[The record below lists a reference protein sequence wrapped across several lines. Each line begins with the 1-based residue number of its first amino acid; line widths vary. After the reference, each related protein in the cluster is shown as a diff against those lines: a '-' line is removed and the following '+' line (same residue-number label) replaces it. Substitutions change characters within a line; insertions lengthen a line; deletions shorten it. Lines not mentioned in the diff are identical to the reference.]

1 VLRAACWDGGVERL
15 WTAEDVARPEIS
27 AAELEDFYAYP
38 PGLEHPWLRVNFV
51 SSLDGAVTVRGSSRE
66 LSAPAD
72 RRVMAL
78 IRSLSDVV
86 LVGAGTALVEGYRG
100 VKPNEVRNELRS
112 RLGMPPLPPIAVV
125 TRRCSLE
132 PDSPVVADTL
142 VPTIVITCRSA
153 PESRRAALADAG
165 ADVIVAGEDVVDLPA
180 AIAAL
185 GERGLRRIGGEGGP
199 TLFGDLIA
207 ADLVDELCLTVSP
220 LLTGG
225 NAGRIAQGPPVQPRG
240 MRLLSALHAESLLLL
255 RYGRLRA

>member
-1 VLRAACWDGGVERL
+1 MERL
-15 WTAEDVARPEIS
+15 WS
-27 AAELEDFYAYP
+27 AAEAPFDELPDRELEEFYAYP
-38 PGLEHPWLRVNFV
+38 PEPPRPWLRVNFV
-51 SSLDGAVTVRGSSRE
+51 SSLDGAVTLRGSSRG

-72 RRVMAL
+72 RRVMGL

-86 LVGAGTALVEGYRG
+86 LVGAGTALLEGYRG
-100 VKPNEVRNELRS
+100 VKPNEVRTELRS
-112 RLGMPPLPPIAVV
+112 RLGLPEVPPIAVI

-132 PDSPVVADTL
+132 PDSPMITDTL
-142 VPTIVITCRSA
+142 VPPIVITCRAA
-153 PESRRAALADAG
+153 PQARRAALADAG
-165 ADVIVAGEDVVDLPA
+165 ADVIAVGEDTVDLPA

-220 LLTGG
+220 LLAGG
-225 NAGRIAQGPPVQPRG
+225 DAGRIALGPRIEPRS
-240 MRLLSALHAESLLLL
+240 MQLLSVLHAESLLLL